1 MSLDIMMPKMGE
13 SVQEGTILRWLKK
26 PGDTIERDEIIAEIS
41 TDKVDTEIPSPYA
54 GVLSE
59 ILFEE
64 GSTVLVGVVI
74 AKMGD
79 LNDKSVSPQPQLIH
93 APEQIKAPEQIIVEI
108 KEQDVIIESPV
119 DINDNSVKSEIRMP
133 KMGESVQEGTI
144 LRWLKKIGD
153 SIERDEIIAEIST
166 DKVDTEIPS
175 PLAGFLVEI
184 VAQEGAVVPV
194 NEVIAYISSS
204 VKGTSNSTS
213 VSNNPIANKIVNVEN
228 NQQVK
233 IDNAITSN
241 SVVTQSL
248 PGAPIPRN
256 SNGKFYSPL
265 VRSIAEKENVSLN
278 ELDSIKGSGDKS
290 RVTKSDLLNYLN
302 SRSAISQDA
311 NLDSNKELKQTTAQV
326 FSSQPK
332 PTQSYTNA
340 TQPNPDVEIIQ
351 MDRMRQLIAEHMVRS
366 KQTSPHVSG
375 VAEADLTK
383 IVHLREKHKIAFEK
397 REGVKLTFT
406 PFFIYAIAKALRNN
420 PWINASVE
428 GTNIILKKRVNLG
441 MATALPDGNL
451 IVPVIKDADR
461 LSLSG
466 VAHAVHNLAN
476 KARTKALTPDDIS
489 GGTFTLTNYGVF
501 GMLHGAPIINQPQLA
516 ILGTGAVQKKAVVR
530 QIEGNDM
537 IVIRSM
543 VYLSISHDHRVID
556 GMLGGKFLSDVVSI
570 LEGIDE
576 SVL

>member
-59 ILFEE
+59 IFEE

-93 APEQIKAPEQIIVEI
+93 APEQIKAPEQTIVEI

-204 VKGTSNSTS
+204 VK
-213 VSNNPIANKIVNVEN
+213 V
-228 NQQVK
+228 
-233 IDNAITSN
+233 
-241 SVVTQSL
+241 L
-248 PGAPIPRN
+248 
-256 SNGKFYSPL
+256 
-265 VRSIAEKENVSLN
+265 
-278 ELDSIKGSGDKS
+278 
-290 RVTKSDLLNYLN
+290 
-302 SRSAISQDA
+302 
-311 NLDSNKELKQTTAQV
+311 
-326 FSSQPK
+326 
-332 PTQSYTNA
+332 A
-340 TQPNPDVEIIQ
+340 TQLLLVIIQ
-351 MDRMRQLIAEHMVRS
+351 LLI
-366 KQTSPHVSG
+366 
-375 VAEADLTK
+375 
-383 IVHLREKHKIAFEK
+383 
-397 REGVKLTFT
+397 KL
-406 PFFIYAIAKALRNN
+406 
-420 PWINASVE
+420 
-428 GTNIILKKRVNLG
+428 
-441 MATALPDGNL
+441 
-451 IVPVIKDADR
+451 
-461 LSLSG
+461 
-466 VAHAVHNLAN
+466 
-476 KARTKALTPDDIS
+476 
-489 GGTFTLTNYGVF
+489 
-501 GMLHGAPIINQPQLA
+501 
-516 ILGTGAVQKKAVVR
+516 
-530 QIEGNDM
+530 
-537 IVIRSM
+537 
-543 VYLSISHDHRVID
+543 
-556 GMLGGKFLSDVVSI
+556 
-570 LEGIDE
+570 
-576 SVL
+576 